1 MDWKRC
7 VGQNILQL
15 RRRRDWS
22 QQTLA
27 GEANLSL
34 RYLAGIERG
43 EENPSLETI
52 VAISIALGTHP
63 ARLFEIKSEN
73 ISYQNTP

>member
-1 MDWKRC
+1 MDWKS
-7 VGQNILQL
+7 VLGQNIL
-15 RRRRDWS
+15 RHRRDRGWS

-52 VAISIALGTHP
+52 VAIAQALDIGP
-63 ARLFEIKSEN
+63 SRLLENRGSERRA
-73 ISYQNTP
+73 

>member
-1 MDWKRC
+1 M
-7 VGQNILQL
+7 GQNI
-15 RRRRDWS
+15 RRYRADKAWS

-34 RYLAGIERG
+34 RFLAGIERG

-52 VAISIALGTHP
+52 VAIAEALDVGP
-63 ARLFEIKSEN
+63 ARLLEARR
-73 ISYQNTP
+73 